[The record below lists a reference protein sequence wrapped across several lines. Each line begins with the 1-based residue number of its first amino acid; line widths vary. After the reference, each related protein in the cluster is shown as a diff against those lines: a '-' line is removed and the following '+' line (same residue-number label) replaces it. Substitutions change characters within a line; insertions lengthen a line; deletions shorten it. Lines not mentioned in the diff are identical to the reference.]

1 MKKKALI
8 IGGSGGLSGRL
19 ATMAQKEYDVW
30 VLTRGKRSL
39 PDGVHPLTA
48 DRNDPAAFLRV
59 LQNEE
64 HMLAEGPGLRSSDGL
79 NLQRVKDSHSANT
92 NWDVVFDCICM
103 NELHA
108 KQDLEVLSKFT
119 NRLVVISTDSVYDP
133 ACKQTPQTEE
143 GIFIEETGSP
153 EECSYAGNKRR
164 MEHVFLDAFEHSSDS
179 LHTTIFRPGHI
190 YGPGF
195 LLGCFPEHSRQESLP
210 ELIARGETLRLVGG
224 GIYLTQP
231 IFVDDLAQ
239 AMLDCVDC
247 PDTFNQ
253 IFCIGG
259 PEAVEN
265 RRYYEIVGEILGS
278 PVCICEVPLTGYVEA
293 HPEYA
298 GHLCHRIYDLSKLKK
313 AGVPL
318 PSTSLEVGL
327 RKHLRSLCK

>member
-30 VLTRGKRSL
+30 VLTRGKRPL

-48 DRNDPAAFLRV
+48 DRNDPAAFLNV
-59 LQNEE
+59 LQ
-64 HMLAEGPGLRSSDGL
+64 HAEGA
-79 NLQRVKDSHSANT
+79 LQST

-103 NELHA
+103 NEVHA
-108 KQDLEVLSKFT
+108 KQDLEVLSRFT

-133 ACKQTPQTEE
+133 AHKRTPQTEE
-143 GIFIEETGSP
+143 GIFIEESGLP

-164 MEHVFLDAFEHSSDS
+164 MEHAFLDAFEPSPSS
-179 LHTTIFRPGHI
+179 LLTTIFRPGHI

-210 ELIARGETLRLVGG
+210 ELIARSESLRLVGG

-265 RRYYEIVGEILGS
+265 RRYYEIIGKILGT
-278 PVCICEVPLTGYVEA
+278 EVHIREIPLTGYVEA

-298 GHLCHRIYDLSKLKK
+298 GHLCHRIYDLSKLKR

-318 PSTSLEVGL
+318 PSTSLEEGL
-327 RKHLRSLCK
+327 KKHLQYLCTSV

>member
-30 VLTRGKRSL
+30 VLTRGKRPL

-48 DRNDPAAFLRV
+48 DRNDPAAFLQA
-59 LQNEE
+59 LQSEE
-64 HMLAEGPGLRSSDGL
+64 YLPAESDLRSSNGL
-79 NLQRVKDSHSANT
+79 NFQCVNDSHSANT

-103 NELHA
+103 NEFHA

-133 ACKQTPQTEE
+133 ACKRTPQTEE
-143 GIFIEETGSP
+143 GIFIEETGLP

-164 MEHVFLDAFEHSSDS
+164 MEHVLLDAF
-179 LHTTIFRPGHI
+179 HTTIFRPGHI

-239 AMLDCVDC
+239 AMLDCIAC

-265 RRYYEIVGEILGS
+265 RRYYEIIGEILGS
-278 PVCICEVPLTGYVEA
+278 PVHICEVPLTGYVEA

-318 PSTSLEVGL
+318 PSTSLEEGL
-327 RKHLRSLCK
+327 REHLQSLCK

>member
-1 MKKKALI
+1 MKKRALI

-30 VLTRGKRSL
+30 VLTRGKRPL

-48 DRNDPAAFLRV
+48 DRNDPAAFCNV
-59 LQNEE
+59 LQS
-64 HMLAEGPGLRSSDGL
+64 AEDYTSCPA
-79 NLQRVKDSHSANT
+79 QPH
-92 NWDVVFDCICM
+92 WDVAFDCICM
-103 NELHA
+103 NEIHA
-108 KQDLEVLSKFT
+108 KQDLEVLSGFT
-119 NRLVVISTDSVYDP
+119 GRLVVISTDSVYDP
-133 ACKQTPQTEE
+133 AHKRTPQTED
-143 GIFIEETGSP
+143 GIFLEENGSP

-164 MEHVFLDAFEHSSDS
+164 MERVFLDSFEQFPGS

-210 ELIARGETLRLVGG
+210 ELIARSESLNLVGG

-239 AMLDCVDC
+239 AMLDCVNC

-265 RRYYEIVGEILGS
+265 RHYYKIIGEILGTE
-278 PVCICEVPLTGYVEA
+278 VHICEVPLTGYVED

-318 PSTSLEVGL
+318 PSTSLEEGL
-327 RKHLRSLCK
+327 RKHLRNIYT